1 MKKLI
6 CTCLAVILGFT
17 LFLPAPPAYA
27 RTVSDLEA
35 YQNYIINMNYEL
47 VLNNI
52 TYSLYYLKDKKVTQP
67 NDRNSIILFFEK
79 KNGNLV
85 RKKETLEQLTRMYI
99 MGKAKDD
106 YLRMAEIA
114 EWSTPF
120 IVLGTEIW
128 RGFSESLV
136 EGVVGTYIKKKPP
149 VDELMKTAQRLIK
162 DQATNLQ
169 NPQFALMLWA
179 LVKYYG
185 EIKPDMDYAYGERGI
200 RVEEQ
205 YGKTIVSLNNPN
217 VSVYTVYD
225 RFINGY
231 FGYAA
236 FLDALEE
243 LDLALE
249 PSFKS
254 VLVETLNALYLG
266 TMSALTGNNA
276 KITKSKIEK
285 EFKEIYKTL
294 KNLNIKLV
302 FDPEKIIS
310 IEGPDA
316 LEFIRTLDDF
326 VEQLIKYRDAVDER
340 KKRLEYDF
348 DSWAEQ
354 ASQRRDNID
363 DYIVNNL
370 DENFVRVKKAETP
383 IHLEGKWYITYLD
396 DNSHTVFWIHS
407 YNPETKEI
415 TGFMEGEFANYE
427 LVGHLEGDKVKLK
440 AFYATYEDVYKDIA
454 NNSGEI
460 PEDKIEIFAKNV
472 FKLGDKIYKTLEFRY
487 ENEGRIPILGEGRT
501 WEVSYNVETYE
512 ITKFNSDLTM
522 LKKFTV
528 HKEYPEPATVIAK
541 PLLSPVYVDGRPIVF
556 EVYNIEGY
564 NYFKL
569 RDLAL
574 ALNGTPKNFD
584 VVWDEENKQIL
595 LYSKS
600 RYTPIGGE
608 LQSSGYTD
616 AVTAKESYPIILLN
630 GSPVFLKAYNING
643 SNYFKLRDIAQ
654 LFDFGVEWDEQFKQ
668 LSIRSNDVYIEE

>member
-1 MKKLI
+1 
-6 CTCLAVILGFT
+6 
-17 LFLPAPPAYA
+17 
-27 RTVSDLEA
+27 
-35 YQNYIINMNYEL
+35 
-47 VLNNI
+47 
-52 TYSLYYLKDKKVTQP
+52 
-67 NDRNSIILFFEK
+67 
-79 KNGNLV
+79 V
-85 RKKETLEQLTRMYI
+85 RRRTLEQLTRMYI

-370 DENFVRVKKAETP
+370 DENFVRVKKP
-383 IHLEGKWYITYLD
+383 RHRSIW
-396 DNSHTVFWIHS
+396 
-407 YNPETKEI
+407 
-415 TGFMEGEFANYE
+415 
-427 LVGHLEGDKVKLK
+427 KV
-440 AFYATYEDVYKDIA
+440 
-454 NNSGEI
+454 SG
-460 PEDKIEIFAKNV
+460 
-472 FKLGDKIYKTLEFRY
+472 
-487 ENEGRIPILGEGRT
+487 
-501 WEVSYNVETYE
+501 
-512 ITKFNSDLTM
+512 
-522 LKKFTV
+522 
-528 HKEYPEPATVIAK
+528 
-541 PLLSPVYVDGRPIVF
+541 
-556 EVYNIEGY
+556 
-564 NYFKL
+564 
-569 RDLAL
+569 
-574 ALNGTPKNFD
+574 
-584 VVWDEENKQIL
+584 IL
-595 LYSKS
+595 LIWMTTLILCFGFTRIIPK
-600 RYTPIGGE
+600 RRKLPD
-608 LQSSGYTD
+608 LW
-616 AVTAKESYPIILLN
+616 KEN
-630 GSPVFLKAYNING
+630 
-643 SNYFKLRDIAQ
+643 LRITNW
-654 LFDFGVEWDEQFKQ
+654 LVIWKVIR
-668 LSIRSNDVYIEE
+668 LS